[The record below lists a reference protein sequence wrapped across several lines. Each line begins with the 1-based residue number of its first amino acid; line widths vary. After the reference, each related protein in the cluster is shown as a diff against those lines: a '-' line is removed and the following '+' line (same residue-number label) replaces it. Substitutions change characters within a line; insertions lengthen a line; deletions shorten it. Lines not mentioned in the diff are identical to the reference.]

1 LEWRGVRW
9 SGVEWSGVERRGE
22 ERRGEERRGEER
34 RGEERRGEE
43 RRGEERRGEEK
54 YYLTRTGENETVE
67 LRGLNFMECSGQKL
81 HVAVGKEME
90 WRGGK

>member
-1 LEWRGVRW
+1 MKWSGGKRNGNKGTGVEWSEVEWSEVEW
-9 SGVEWSGVERRGE
+9 SGVEWSAA
-22 ERRGEERRGEER
+22 
-34 RGEERRGEE
+34 E

-81 HVAVGKEME
+81 HVAVGNEMD
-90 WRGGK
+90 WCGGN

>member
-1 LEWRGVRW
+1 MEIKELEWRGVRW
-9 SGVEWSGVERRGE
+9 SGVEWSGV
-22 ERRGEERRGEER
+22 
-34 RGEERRGEE
+34 
-43 RRGEERRGEEK
+43 ERRGEEK

>member
-1 LEWRGVRW
+1 MEIKELEWRGVRW
-9 SGVEWSGVERRGE
+9 SGLEWS
-22 ERRGEERRGEER
+22 
-34 RGEERRGEE
+34 
-43 RRGEERRGEEK
+43 GEERRGEEK

>member
-1 LEWRGVRW
+1 MEW
-9 SGVEWSGVERRGE
+9 SGVEWSGVEWSGVE
-22 ERRGEERRGEER
+22 WSAA
-34 RGEERRGEE
+34 E

-81 HVAVGKEME
+81 HVAVGNKWSGVVGNEIN
-90 WRGGK
+90 

>member
-1 LEWRGVRW
+1 MEIKEQEW
-9 SGVEWSGVERRGE
+9 SGVEWT
-22 ERRGEERRGEER
+22 
-34 RGEERRGEE
+34 GEE

-90 WRGGK
+90 SRGGK

>member
-1 LEWRGVRW
+1 MEIKELEWRGVRW
-9 SGVEWSGVERRGE
+9 SGVEWSGVEWSGVE
-22 ERRGEERRGEER
+22 W
-34 RGEERRGEE
+34 RGEE

>member
-1 LEWRGVRW
+1 MEIKELEWRGVRW
-9 SGVEWSGVERRGE
+9 SGLEW
-22 ERRGEERRGEER
+22 
-34 RGEERRGEE
+34 
-43 RRGEERRGEEK
+43 RGEERRGEEK

>member
-1 LEWRGVRW
+1 MKWSGGKLNGNKGTGVERSEVEWSEVEW
-9 SGVEWSGVERRGE
+9 SGVEWSGV
-22 ERRGEERRGEER
+22 
-34 RGEERRGEE
+34 
-43 RRGEERRGEEK
+43 ERRGEEK

>member
-1 LEWRGVRW
+1 MEIKELEWRGVRW

-22 ERRGEERRGEER
+22 ERRGEE
-34 RGEERRGEE
+34 
-43 RRGEERRGEEK
+43 K
-54 YYLTRTGENETVE
+54 YYLTRIGENETVE

>member
-1 LEWRGVRW
+1 MEW
-9 SGVEWSGVERRGE
+9 SGVEWSGVEWSGE
-22 ERRGEERRGEER
+22 ERRGQ
-34 RGEERRGEE
+34 E

-81 HVAVGKEME
+81 HVVVGNEME
-90 WRGGK
+90 WSVGK

>member
-1 LEWRGVRW
+1 MEW
-9 SGVEWSGVERRGE
+9 SGVEWSGVEWSAAD
-22 ERRGEERRGEER
+22 
-34 RGEERRGEE
+34 

-81 HVAVGKEME
+81 HVAVGKEMQ
-90 WRGGK
+90 WHGGK

>member
-1 LEWRGVRW
+1 MDAVGGGSGEEWGC
-9 SGVEWSGVERRGE
+9 GGGEGRRGE
-22 ERRGEERRGEER
+22 ERRGEERRGV
-34 RGEERRGEE
+34 
-43 RRGEERRGEEK
+43 EK

-90 WRGGK
+90 WPGGK

>member
-1 LEWRGVRW
+1 MEW
-9 SGVEWSGVERRGE
+9 SGVEWS
-22 ERRGEERRGEER
+22 
-34 RGEERRGEE
+34 
-43 RRGEERRGEEK
+43 GEERRGEEK
-54 YYLTRTGENETVE
+54 IYLSRSGFNETVV

>member
-1 LEWRGVRW
+1 MAW
-9 SGVEWSGVERRGE
+9 SGVEWSGAQ
-22 ERRGEERRGEER
+22 
-34 RGEERRGEE
+34 

-67 LRGLNFMECSGQKL
+67 LRGLNFMKCCGQKL

>member
-1 LEWRGVRW
+1 MEIKELEWRGVRW
-9 SGVEWSGVERRGE
+9 SGV
-22 ERRGEERRGEER
+22 
-34 RGEERRGEE
+34 ERRGEE

>member
-1 LEWRGVRW
+1 M
-9 SGVEWSGVERRGE
+9 EWSGLEKRG
-22 ERRGEERRGEER
+22 G
-34 RGEERRGEE
+34 E

-54 YYLTRTGENETVE
+54 YYLTRTGENETAE
-67 LRGLNFMECSGQKL
+67 LMGLHFMECSGQKL

>member
-1 LEWRGVRW
+1 MER
-9 SGVEWSGVERRGE
+9 SEVEWSGAERSGE
-22 ERRGEERRGEER
+22 ERRGEERK
-34 RGEERRGEE
+34 
-43 RRGEERRGEEK
+43 EK

-81 HVAVGKEME
+81 HVAVEKEME